1 MKFHLANKPTIM
13 KKIKNILLFLLLLS
27 STLVFAQELPSP
39 MSPPRLVNDFV
50 GLLNQNEVSSLESK
64 LRSYH
69 DTTSTQI
76 YVVIVNDL
84 LGYDISDYSFR
95 LGEKWGVGQKSKNNG
110 AVILIK
116 PKVGSEKGEAF
127 IAIGYGLED
136 VIPDITTG
144 HIVNREMI
152 PFFKQGQYYQ
162 GIDAAI
168 NTIIDLAA
176 GKFTADQYIKGK
188 KSSGGSAIFIIII
201 IIFILSLIFRGN
213 SRNRGKTMGSN
224 LPFWLALGML
234 SSGRGSGGFG
244 GFSSGSG
251 GFGGF
256 GGGGGGSF
264 GGGGAGGSW

>member
-1 MKFHLANKPTIM
+1 M
-13 KKIKNILLFLLLLS
+13 KKLKNIILFLLLLS
-27 STLVFAQELPSP
+27 STIAFAQELPAP

-50 GLLNQNEVSSLESK
+50 GLLNQDEVSSLESK
-64 LRSYH
+64 LRNYN

-76 YVVIVNDL
+76 YIVIVNDFQ
-84 LGYDISDYSFR
+84 GYDVSDYASR
-95 LGEKWGVGQKSKNNG
+95 LGEKWGIGQKSKNNG
-110 AVILIK
+110 VLILVK
-116 PKVGSEKGEAF
+116 PKVGNERGDAF
-127 IAIGYGLED
+127 IASGYGLED
-136 VIPDITTG
+136 VIPDITCG

-152 PFFKQGQYYQ
+152 PFFKQNQYYQ
-162 GIDAAI
+162 GLDAATS
-168 NTIIDLAA
+168 TIIDLAK
-176 GKFTADQYIKGK
+176 GKFTADQYNKK

-256 GGGGGGSF
+256 GGGGFSGGGGGSF